1 MDENDELTVLN
12 NEEDDSK
19 KINVFVKKVN
29 INLIFRNLGIQF
41 KISLLFMY

>member
-29 INLIFRNLGIQF
+29 INLIFRNSI
-41 KISLLFMY
+41 

>member
-29 INLIFRNLGIQF
+29 INLIFKNSI
-41 KISLLFMY
+41 

>member
-29 INLIFRNLGIQF
+29 INLIFKN
-41 KISLLFMY
+41 SV